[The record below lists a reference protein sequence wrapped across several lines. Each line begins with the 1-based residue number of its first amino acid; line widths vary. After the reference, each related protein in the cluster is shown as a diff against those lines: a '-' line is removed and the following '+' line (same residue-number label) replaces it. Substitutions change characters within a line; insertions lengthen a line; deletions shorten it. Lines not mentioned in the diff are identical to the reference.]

1 MVVDTDLTRLDYRP
15 YKRRVYLVN
24 AARIAVSTT
33 FYIKGI
39 KYAVDEGAYVVV
51 DSKGK
56 IKIYKKE
63 DFEKEFEYIGGHLIG
78 VSTKEERIKQ
88 LKKKKK

>member
-1 MVVDTDLTRLDYRP
+1 M
-15 YKRRVYLVN
+15 YLVD

-39 KYAVDEGAYVVV
+39 KYQVDEGAYVVV
-51 DSKGK
+51 DSTGK
-56 IKIYKKE
+56 IKIFKKE
-63 DFEKEFEYIGGHLIG
+63 DFEKEFDYIGGHPIG
-78 VSTKEERIKQ
+78 SSTKEKRVEQ

>member
-15 YKRRVYLVN
+15 YKRKMYLVD

-39 KYAVDEGAYVVV
+39 KYHVDEGAYVVV
-51 DSKGK
+51 DCKGK
-56 IKIYKKE
+56 NKIYKKE
-63 DFEKEFEYIGGHLIG
+63 DFEKEFEYIGGHPINA
-78 VSTKEERIKQ
+78 STKEQRVDQ